1 MHLVEGDTVQ
11 LTERQERILK
21 AIVDT
26 YIATARPV
34 GSTAM
39 VEKSGLN
46 VSSATVRNEMAVL
59 EEFGYLRH
67 LHTSGGRVPTNLG
80 YRYYVERLMDSGH
93 LPSAEA
99 RTIRHQFHQAHTE
112 VQEWLKLAAT
122 VMATRMHNVGLVTA
136 PRSSDIRLRHLEV
149 IGIQNTVALLIV
161 VLQDGTILQEML
173 TLTEASS
180 QEQLSALSDRL
191 TRDLR
196 GLTAAQIQQ
205 RTSSLPSPDSYIGT
219 MVGHL
224 LRRGEEQHTQVYHAG
239 LADMI
244 RQPEFLQP
252 RTGETLQS
260 TNERLRKMVEFLHQG
275 IEVERLLS
283 GVAHAHDVQ
292 VVIGSDATDELEDY
306 SFVLGRYGDDAES
319 IGFLGVIG
327 PTRMEYPRAVALV
340 RYMSTL
346 MTDLMQAY

>member
-1 MHLVEGDTVQ
+1 M
-11 LTERQERILK
+11 
-21 AIVDT
+21 
-26 YIATARPV
+26 
-34 GSTAM
+34 
-39 VEKSGLN
+39 
-46 VSSATVRNEMAVL
+46 
-59 EEFGYLRH
+59 
-67 LHTSGGRVPTNLG
+67 G
-80 YRYYVERLMDSGH
+80 YRYYVERLMRSGH
-93 LPSAEA
+93 LPNAEA

-122 VMATRMHNVGLVTA
+122 VMATRLHNVGLVTA
-136 PRSSDIRLRHLEV
+136 PRSSDVRLRHLEV
-149 IGIQNTVALLIV
+149 IGIQHTVALLIV
-161 VLQDGTILQEML
+161 VLQDGTVLQEML
-173 TLTEASS
+173 TLAEPYS

-196 GLTAAQIQQ
+196 GMTAGQILQ
-205 RTSSLPSPDSYIGT
+205 RIPTLPSPDSSIAT
-219 MVGHL
+219 MVEHL

-244 RQPEFLQP
+244 KQPEFLRP

-275 IEVERLLS
+275 IAVERFLS
-283 GVAHAHDVQ
+283 GLANAHDVQ
-292 VVIGSDATDELEDY
+292 VVIGSDTAEELQDY